1 MAKKEDIKEGK
12 KFSINGRVG
21 TAYAVTD
28 RKIEEGVVDLLFET
42 GSPCGLFYIEKV
54 DNVE

>member
-1 MAKKEDIKEGK
+1 MANKTDIKEGK
-12 KFSINGRVG
+12 KFSVNGRVG

-42 GSPCGLFYIEKV
+42 GPPVGLFYIEKIDV
-54 DNVE
+54 V